1 MAFDLMILPE
11 FLRSKEMCTNHL
23 SNLKSS
29 DITMVAYSPSAL
41 FY

>member
-11 FLRSKEMCTNHL
+11 FLRSKEMCTNRL

-29 DITMVAYSPSAL
+29 DITMVAYSPSTL